1 VGRCLDGPEGRLS
14 DMTDTVHWDRVAA
27 GLQRDNYRMI
37 WRPYGL
43 PEITDPE
50 HSVFHDGQIQPSWEV
65 PRKIVVQ
72 PAITGAFYSRR
83 ANPNQPQTTAEI
95 LAAARECV
103 QAGASAVHIHVRDDR
118 GYNTLS
124 VERFEEVVLPLR
136 EEFPDLSIDGCYVC
150 ALAGEWEQ
158 MKIAL
163 KRQLLDAVPINTAA
177 VYNGDALFAKP
188 APMILEKTRLVLEA
202 GARPIVAVYADADV
216 DNAYRYLFASGLL
229 ESGQIW
235 CMLPALPGCSPMNT
249 PQQMIDGFQRMT
261 RQIRDVDPDAKI
273 LVCSAGRASSYL
285 VTLAALAGFHIR
297 VGMEDTVWRW
307 PHRSEKVES
316 NLQAFES
323 ARGIVT
329 LLGREVATPTE
340 YREIMGLARIV
351 A

>member
-1 VGRCLDGPEGRLS
+1 
-14 DMTDTVHWDRVAA
+14 
-27 GLQRDNYRMI
+27 MI

-50 HSVFHDGQIQPSWEV
+50 HSVFHEGEIQPSWDV
-65 PRKIVVQ
+65 PQKIVVQ
-72 PAITGAFYSRR
+72 SAITGAFFTRQ
-83 ANPNQPQTTAEI
+83 ANPNQPQTPAEI
-95 LAAARECV
+95 LEAARQCV
-103 QAGASAVHIHVRDDR
+103 HAGASAIHIHVRDDR

-163 KRQLLDAVPINTAA
+163 DRKILDAVPINTAA

-216 DNAYRYLFASGLL
+216 DNAWRYLFASGLL
-229 ESGQIW
+229 EPGQIW
-235 CMLPALPGCSPMNT
+235 CILPALPGCSPMNN
-249 PQQMIDGFQRMT
+249 PQQMIDGLQRIT
-261 RQIRDVDPDAKI
+261 RLIRNVDPDAKL

-285 VTLAALAGFHIR
+285 VTLAALAGLHIR

-307 PHRSEKVES
+307 PHRQEKLES
-316 NLQAFES
+316 NLQAFKA
-323 ARGIVT
+323 ARDIVT
-329 LLGREVATPTE
+329 LLGREVATPAE
-340 YREIMGLARIV
+340 YREIMGLASV
-351 A
+351 KA

>member
-1 VGRCLDGPEGRLS
+1 MS
-14 DMTDTVHWDRVAA
+14 DTVHWDRVAA
-27 GLQRDNYRMI
+27 GLQRDRHRMI

-50 HSVFHDGQIQPSWEV
+50 HSVFHDGEIQPSWDV
-65 PRKIVVQ
+65 PQKIVVQ
-72 PAITGAFYSRR
+72 SAITGAFFTRH
-83 ANPNQPQTTAEI
+83 ANPNQPQTPAEI
-95 LAAARECV
+95 LEAARQCV
-103 QAGASAVHIHVRDDR
+103 YAGASAIHIHVRDDR

-124 VERFEEVVLPLR
+124 VKRFEEVVLPLR

-163 KRQLLDAVPINTAA
+163 DRKILDAVPINTAA

-216 DNAYRYLFASGLL
+216 DNAKRYLFASGLL
-229 ESGQIW
+229 EPGQIW
-235 CMLPALPGCSPMNT
+235 CILPALPGCSPMNN
-249 PQQMIDGFQRMT
+249 PQQMIDGLQRVT
-261 RQIRDVDPDAKI
+261 RSIRDVDPDAKM

-285 VTLAALAGFHIR
+285 VTLAALAGLNIR

-307 PHRSEKVES
+307 PHRQDKLES
-316 NLQAFES
+316 NLQAFET
-323 ARGIVT
+323 ARDIVT
-329 LLGREVATPTE
+329 LLGREVATPAE
-340 YREIMGLARIV
+340 YREIMGLASV
-351 A
+351 KA

>member
-1 VGRCLDGPEGRLS
+1 MS
-14 DMTDTVHWDRVAA
+14 DTVHWDRVAA
-27 GLQRDNYRMI
+27 GLQRDHHRMI

-50 HSVFHDGQIQPSWEV
+50 HSVFHEGEIQPSWDV
-65 PRKIVVQ
+65 PQKIVVQ
-72 PAITGAFYSRR
+72 SAITGAFFTRQ
-83 ANPNQPQTTAEI
+83 ANPNQPQTPAEI
-95 LAAARECV
+95 LEAARQCV
-103 QAGASAVHIHVRDDR
+103 HAGASAIHIHVRDDR

-163 KRQLLDAVPINTAA
+163 DRKILDAVPINTAA

-216 DNAYRYLFASGLL
+216 DNAWRYLFASGLL
-229 ESGQIW
+229 EPGQIW
-235 CMLPALPGCSPMNT
+235 CILPALPGCSPMNN
-249 PQQMIDGFQRMT
+249 PQQMIDGLQRIT
-261 RQIRDVDPDAKI
+261 RLIRNVDPDAKL

-285 VTLAALAGFHIR
+285 VTLAALAGLHIR

-307 PHRSEKVES
+307 PHRQEKLES
-316 NLQAFES
+316 NLQAFKA
-323 ARGIVT
+323 ARDIVT
-329 LLGREVATPTE
+329 LLGREVATPAE
-340 YREIMGLARIV
+340 YREIMGLASV
-351 A
+351 KA

>member
-1 VGRCLDGPEGRLS
+1 MS
-14 DMTDTVHWDRVAA
+14 DTVHWDRVAA
-27 GLQRDNYRMI
+27 GLERDKHRMI

-50 HSVFHDGQIQPSWEV
+50 HSVFHEGEIQPAWDV
-65 PRKIVVQ
+65 PKKIVVQ
-72 PAITGAFYSRR
+72 PAITGAFYTRR

-95 LAAARECV
+95 LEAARQCV
-103 QAGASAVHIHVRDDR
+103 HAGASAIHLHVRDDR

-136 EEFPDLSIDGCYVC
+136 EEFTDLSVDGCYVC

-163 KRQLLDAVPINTAA
+163 DRKILDAVPINTAA

-202 GARPIVAVYADADV
+202 GARPIIAVYADADV
-216 DNAYRYLFASGLL
+216 DNAWRFLFSSGLL
-229 ESGQIW
+229 GSGQIW
-235 CMLPALPGCSPMNT
+235 CILPGLPGCSPMNN
-249 PQQMIDGFQRMT
+249 PQQMIDGFQRVT
-261 RQIRDVDPDAKI
+261 RSIRDVDPEAKM

-285 VTLAALAGFHIR
+285 VTLAAIAGLHIR

-307 PHRSEKVES
+307 PHRSEKLES
-316 NLQAFES
+316 NLQAFQS
-323 ARGIVT
+323 ARDVVN
-329 LLGREVATPTE
+329 LLGREVATPAE
-340 YREIMGLARIV
+340 YREIMGLTRVNA
-351 A
+351 

>member
-1 VGRCLDGPEGRLS
+1 
-14 DMTDTVHWDRVAA
+14 
-27 GLQRDNYRMI
+27 MI

-50 HSVFHDGQIQPSWEV
+50 HSVFHEGEIQPSWDV
-65 PRKIVVQ
+65 PQKIVVQ
-72 PAITGAFYSRR
+72 SAITGAFFTRQ
-83 ANPNQPQTTAEI
+83 ANPNQPQTPAEI
-95 LAAARECV
+95 LDAARQCV
-103 QAGASAVHIHVRDDR
+103 HAGASAIHIHVRDDR

-163 KRQLLDAVPINTAA
+163 DRKILDAVPINTAA

-216 DNAYRYLFASGLL
+216 DNAWRYLFASGLL
-229 ESGQIW
+229 EPGQIW
-235 CMLPALPGCSPMNT
+235 CILPALPGCSPMNN
-249 PQQMIDGFQRMT
+249 PQQMIDGLQRIT
-261 RQIRDVDPDAKI
+261 RLIRNVDPDAKL

-285 VTLAALAGFHIR
+285 VTLAALAGLHIR

-307 PHRSEKVES
+307 PHRQEKLES
-316 NLQAFES
+316 NLQAFKA
-323 ARGIVT
+323 ARDIVT
-329 LLGREVATPTE
+329 LLGREVATPAE
-340 YREIMGLARIV
+340 YREIMGLASV
-351 A
+351 KA

>member
-1 VGRCLDGPEGRLS
+1 MS
-14 DMTDTVHWDRVAA
+14 DTVHWDRVAA
-27 GLQRDNYRMI
+27 GLQRDQHRMI

-50 HSVFHDGQIQPSWEV
+50 HSVFHDGEIQPSWDV
-65 PRKIVVQ
+65 PQKIVVQ
-72 PAITGAFYSRR
+72 SAITGAFFTRH

-95 LAAARECV
+95 LEEARQCV
-103 QAGASAVHIHVRDDR
+103 HAGASAIHIHVRDDR

-163 KRQLLDAVPINTAA
+163 DRKILDAVPINTAA

-216 DNAYRYLFASGLL
+216 DNAKRYLFASGLL
-229 ESGQIW
+229 EPGQIW
-235 CMLPALPGCSPMNT
+235 CILPALPGCSPMNN
-249 PQQMIDGFQRMT
+249 PVQMIDGLQRFT
-261 RQIRDVDPDAKI
+261 RSIRDVDPEAKL

-285 VTLAALAGFHIR
+285 VTLAALLGLNIR

-307 PHRSEKVES
+307 PHRQDKLES
-316 NLQAFES
+316 NLQAFET
-323 ARGIVT
+323 ARDIVT
-329 LLGREVATPTE
+329 LLGREVATPAE
-340 YREIMGLARIV
+340 YREIMGLASV
-351 A
+351 TA